1 MPSISASTYS
11 FRGRESIPQF
21 IAFAESLGVAGIELG
36 TDAHWPDVLS
46 SAEKSAIRDAVSRN
60 GWVLNIDYNMKTA
73 TLDNFDEAKVQQGI
87 SELKADMSLAEDLGA
102 GSVSVRI
109 GLISSSLPD
118 NVDEVRRRAQ
128 TNIADA
134 LRESIPLAER
144 AGALLLIE
152 NAQLRPLEVL
162 ETYDQYNQ
170 IVEEIGSDR
179 VKFIFDLAHCH
190 TFTGIQDGID
200 ALGHNV
206 HSVHFHDNHGERGN
220 DEHLEFGKGTID
232 LAPHADF
239 LRSVPGMIT
248 FKGWDGSD
256 EEGSTI
262 RSLDAIRGVLG
273 G

>member
-1 MPSISASTYS
+1 MPSVSVSTYS

-46 SAEKSAIRDAVSRN
+46 SDDKAAIRDAVDRN

-73 TLDNFDEAKVQQGI
+73 NMDNFDEAKVQQGI
-87 SELKADMSLAEDLGA
+87 SELKADLGLAEELGA
-102 GSVSVRI
+102 GSVSVRV
-109 GLISSSLPD
+109 GLISDSLPE
-118 NVDEVRRRAQ
+118 NADEMRRKAQ
-128 TNIADA
+128 TSIADA
-134 LRESIPLAER
+134 LREGLPLAER
-144 AGALLLIE
+144 ANALLLIE

-170 IVEEIGSDR
+170 LVEEIGSSR

-200 ALGHNV
+200 ALGPNI
-206 HSVHFHDNHGERGN
+206 HSVHYHDNHGERGN

-248 FKGWDGSD
+248 FKGWDGTD
-256 EEGSTI
+256 EEGSTV
-262 RSLDAIRGVLG
+262 RSLDLIRGILG
-273 G
+273 S

>member
-1 MPSISASTYS
+1 MPSISVSTYS
-11 FRGRESIPQF
+11 FRGRESMAQF
-21 IAFAESLGVAGIELG
+21 VAFAEGLGVTGIELG

-46 SAEKSAIRDAVSRN
+46 SDDKAAIREGIARN
-60 GWVLNIDYNMKTA
+60 NWMLNIDYNMKTA
-73 TLDNFDEAKVQQGI
+73 TLDNFDEARVQQGI
-87 SELKADMSLAEDLGA
+87 SELKADMSLAEELGA

-109 GLISSSLPD
+109 GLISNSLPD

-144 AGALLLIE
+144 AGAYLLIE

-170 IVEEIGSDR
+170 IVEEIGSSR

-220 DEHLEFGKGTID
+220 DEHLEFGKGNID
-232 LAPHADF
+232 LVPYGGF

-256 EEGSTI
+256 EKGSTV
-262 RSLDAIRGVLG
+262 RSLEGIRRLLG

>member
-1 MPSISASTYS
+1 MPSISVSTYS
-11 FRGRESIPQF
+11 FRGRENIPQF
-21 IAFAESLGVAGIELG
+21 IAFAESLGVTGIELG

-46 SAEKSAIRDAVSRN
+46 SDDKAAIRDAVARN
-60 GWVLNIDYNMKTA
+60 GWMLNIDYNMKTA

-87 SELKADMSLAEDLGA
+87 SEMKADLSLAEELGA
-102 GSVSVRI
+102 GSVSVRV

-134 LRESIPLAER
+134 LREGLPLAER
-144 AGALLLIE
+144 ANALLLIE

-170 IVEEIGSDR
+170 LVEEIGSNR
-179 VKFIFDLAHCH
+179 VKFILDPAHCH

-200 ALGHNV
+200 AMGPNI

-239 LRSVPGMIT
+239 LRNVPGMIT
-248 FKGWDGSD
+248 FKGWDGTD
-256 EEGSTI
+256 EEGSTV
-262 RSLDAIRGVLG
+262 RSLNLIKGILG
-273 G
+273 S